1 MIVGIGGTFDRLHKG
16 HEVLLKKAFEVGD
29 KVLIGITSDKLAAGK
44 GEVQP
49 FDVRKRNVAEFV
61 EKIGKPYEILVL
73 NDIYGIT
80 LRKGLD
86 ALVVS
91 SETLQRAEKINRMRV
106 KKKLRKLKIVVVKK
120 VLAEDLFPISSTRIR
135 AGEINRLG
143 KRLKPLTIA
152 LGSTN
157 PVKVEA
163 TKAVLAKIFPALEMR
178 LYPRS
183 VESGVG
189 EQPFE
194 GKTVKGARNRALNAI
209 GDCDYGI
216 GIEAGLFY
224 SKPMGR
230 YFDVQYCA
238 IVDKYGRMTLG
249 HGPGFSYPP
258 EVVEVVKRGR
268 SIEEAFE
275 ELYGE
280 KKIGQSIGAIGL
292 LSKGHTDRVQ
302 ITQQAVLMAFV
313 PRLHGWEG

>member
-1 MIVGIGGTFDRLHKG
+1 
-16 HEVLLKKAFEVGD
+16 
-29 KVLIGITSDKLAAGK
+29 
-44 GEVQP
+44 
-49 FDVRKRNVAEFV
+49 
-61 EKIGKPYEILVL
+61 
-73 NDIYGIT
+73 
-80 LRKGLD
+80 
-86 ALVVS
+86 
-91 SETLQRAEKINRMRV
+91 
-106 KKKLRKLKIVVVKK
+106 
-120 VLAEDLFPISSTRIR
+120 DLFPISSTRIR

-163 TKAVLAKIFPALEMR
+163 AKSVLAKIFPALEMK

-183 VESGVG
+183 VDTGVG
-189 EQPFE
+189 KQPFE
-194 GKTVKGARNRALNAI
+194 GKTVKGAKNRALNAI

-224 SKPMGR
+224 NKQMKN

-238 IVDKYGRMTLG
+238 IVDKYGRITLG

-258 EVVEVVKRGR
+258 EVIETVKKGR

-275 ELYGE
+275 EIYGE

-292 LSKGHTDRVQ
+292 LSKGLTDRVQ